1 MPSCKSCLGCMMGVR
16 TFNLSTL
23 VVLRPRQEDLWEFET
38 SMVYRASPKT
48 DKATQRNLVSKSCLG
63 HDIASQ

>member
-1 MPSCKSCLGCMMGVR
+1 MPSFKSCLGCMMGVR

-38 SMVYRASPKT
+38 SMVYMVGF
-48 DKATQRNLVSKSCLG
+48 Q
-63 HDIASQ
+63 ASQTAK